1 MTNIWKNYGKKRRDW
16 IVKPD
21 DSLTV
26 YVLYGCTLSKERS
39 SMRIV
44 AATTDE
50 EMLHTIIGAQIL
62 GGTMDYRGFSNMK
75 GFEQFRSAC
84 CAGDV
89 RFSDLDYG
97 FVEQTKNLMLT
108 DCAKEP
114 RLEKAYRLLNLSE
127 REFNAIRSGSLE
139 NLGAD
144 RTRLILDKA
153 LSWAA
158 RNYAGWDLYQYL
170 REELGMSNEEISHAG
185 FELDEFYE
193 DETDY
198 EAEDD
203 YEEDCDE
210 EL

>member
-1 MTNIWKNYGKKRRDW
+1 M
-16 IVKPD
+16 
-21 DSLTV
+21 SLDNTANV
-26 YVLYGCTLSKERS
+26 FILYGCTLSKERS

-75 GFEQFRSAC
+75 GFEQFRAAC
-84 CAGDV
+84 RAGDI
-89 RFSDLDYG
+89 RYSDLDYG